1 MERLI
6 KVLAAVLKVKPK
18 DITDEMSPE
27 NTPSWDS
34 FNSILLADAL
44 EKEFKLKF
52 TMEEILDVK
61 NIGDIKRHL
70 KNHGIRF

>member
-6 KVLAAVLKVKPK
+6 KVLAAILKVRPK
-18 DITDEMSPE
+18 DVNDTMSPQ

-44 EKEFKLKF
+44 EKEFKTKF
-52 TMEEILDVK
+52 TMDEILDVK
-61 NIGDIKRHL
+61 NVGDIKRHL
-70 KNHGIRF
+70 RNHGIKL

>member
-6 KVLAAVLKVKPK
+6 KVLTKILKVKPK
-18 DITDEMSPE
+18 DITDDMSPH

-44 EKEFKLKF
+44 EKEFETKF
-52 TMEEILDVK
+52 TMDEILDVK
-61 NIGDIKRHL
+61 NVGDIKRHL
-70 KNHGIRF
+70 KNHGIKI

>member
-1 MERLI
+1 MDRLN
-6 KVLAAVLKVKPK
+6 AVLTKILKIKEK
-18 DITDEMSPE
+18 DISDTMSPE

-44 EKEFKLKF
+44 EKEFKTKF

-61 NIGDIKRHL
+61 NVADIKRHL
-70 KNHGIRF
+70 KNHGIKL